1 MTCVMCNF
9 TDVFLIHILI
19 TKEDVYM
26 YTQQYYAVPRLRNN
40 KLMCTLQR
48 LWIEHVLWTRA
59 FLVGTA
65 FNNADLNETTNR
77 LLRNPTDFANVLR
90 PIFGSGPARKFEEL
104 LKEHLLT
111 AAQLVN
117 AAKAGDSQAAAQ
129 QRRKWYA
136 NADSIA
142 AFLGSINPYWSA
154 DTWRALLDD
163 HLEMT
168 ENEATQILKGQY
180 EASIAQYDEIQAQAL
195 MMAKEMAKGIARQ
208 FGE

>member
-1 MTCVMCNF
+1 
-9 TDVFLIHILI
+9 
-19 TKEDVYM
+19 M

-65 FNNADLNETTNR
+65 FNNADLKETTNR

-90 PIFGSGPARKFEEL
+90 PLYGSGPARKFEEL

-117 AAKAGDSQAAAQ
+117 AAKAGDSQSAAQ
-129 QRRKWYA
+129 QRSKWYA

-142 AFLGSINPYWSA
+142 AFLGSINPYWSV